1 MENKVDYEK
10 QSLLNQVADYASRLA
25 RSEGKLTE
33 KVIEVQELEKQLEEY
48 RVQEVEE
55 MDAE

>member
-1 MENKVDYEK
+1 MEQKVDYEK

-25 RSEGKLTE
+25 NAEGKLTE
-33 KVIEVQELEKQLEEY
+33 KVIEVQELEKQLEHY

-55 MDAE
+55 MNAE

>member
-1 MENKVDYEK
+1 MEQKVDYEK

-25 RSEGKLTE
+25 QAEGKLTE
-33 KVIEVQELEKQLEEY
+33 KVIEVEELKKQLEEY

-55 MDAE
+55 MNAE